1 MFRSHRRSLARKLS
15 VLCLLITCL
24 IMVNADNSV
33 GRTAAATCCSAC
45 TPNYYS
51 CLNYC
56 GICGCNQQ
64 LCIINCNN
72 YRNSCQSTCDSSC

>member
-1 MFRSHRRSLARKLS
+1 MLNAGIQKLIRKLS
-15 VLCLLITCL
+15 MLGILVVCLTVASSEGAK
-24 IMVNADNSV
+24 MA
-33 GRTAAATCCSAC
+33 AAATCCSAC
-45 TPNYYS
+45 TPNYHS

-72 YRNSCQSTCDSSC
+72 YRQNCASTCDPAC